1 VLLIGVVQNGL
12 DLLRV
17 DFALKEVAVGAVFV
31 LAAAS
36 EALRRRR

>member
-1 VLLIGVVQNGL
+1 VQNGL
-12 DLLRV
+12 DIMRV
-17 DFALKEVAVGAVFV
+17 DYALKEVAVGTVFV